1 MSSFINITT
10 GLNYQEHS
18 HSLIR
23 KRIRESLE
31 KLKTNGNPI
40 KSGDNV
46 AIKVNIIAPLPP
58 EKAACTHPEIVRA
71 VIEELKSD
79 GANVGIYE
87 DCYSDTAADIAGIT
101 SIAKSLGVEFI
112 NLRDRPYREIEVN
125 GRVYEFYED
134 ILQATHL
141 ISIPKV
147 KTHILTNYSGA
158 IKLMYGSI
166 TKRQRVSYHRYSEIE
181 DFSKVLVDIF
191 SIKLPTM
198 VIMDGILS
206 MDGSGPTHGNPVES
220 GLLLISDDA
229 VAADYYTCK
238 MMNYNPL
245 QIDSIRIAMERKL
258 VKGDFKDIE
267 FIGKM
272 PEDIKLK
279 FNLIPILSGA
289 MKKRYKKMV
298 FGPVVFDF
306 NESLCTGCRL
316 CEASCPFNAIS
327 MNEYPIVDNEKCEHC
342 LCCAELCPNG
352 AFTPNFVF
360 ESRWG
365 K

>member
-1 MSSFINITT
+1 MSSFVNITT
-10 GLNYQEHS
+10 GLNYQEHN
-18 HSLIR
+18 HGLIR
-23 KRIRESLE
+23 NRIRVSLE
-31 KLKTNGNPI
+31 KLKINGSPI
-40 KSGDNV
+40 KSGDKV

-71 VIEELKSD
+71 AVEELLVA
-79 GANVGIYE
+79 GANVRIYE
-87 DCYSDTAADIAGIT
+87 DCYHDAAADIAGIT
-101 SIAKSLGVEFI
+101 GVAKDLHVEFI

-125 GRVYEFYED
+125 GRIYEFYED

-166 TKRQRVSYHRYSEIE
+166 TKRQRVSYHRYREIE
-181 DFSKVLVDIF
+181 DFSNVLVDIF
-191 SIKLPTM
+191 SIKLPAL

-206 MDGSGPTHGNPVES
+206 MDGSGPTHGNPVAS

-245 QIDSIRIAMERKL
+245 QIDSIRFAMDRKL
-258 VKGDFKDIE
+258 IKGAFDDIE
-267 FIGKM
+267 FSGEM
-272 PEDIKLK
+272 PENIKLK
-279 FNLIPILSGA
+279 FNLLPILSGA
-289 MKKRYKKMV
+289 MKKRYKEMV

-306 NESLCTGCRL
+306 NERLCAGCRV

-327 MNEYPIVDNEKCEHC
+327 MKEYPIVDHKKCEHC

-352 AFTPNFVF
+352 AFTPNFVS